1 MSLRLLALLVLHA
14 CSMFQS
20 PQADAKYTLNGLV
33 LHLMEDGP
41 LDFADIAEKKDEKQS
56 KLKIEVQRRPLADPT
71 QRRDVFLAFGGTVME
86 ASACKCSNKALVL
99 PLKCTKGQVGGPGK
113 SSQCLALL
121 GPLLPR
127 GCMFFGNVAAGRAHI
142 PGGAEQLHSPGGCIE
157 FPHSIRVLSW

>member
-86 ASACKCSNKALVL
+86 ASACKCNG
-99 PLKCTKGQVGGPGK
+99 CR
-113 SSQCLALL
+113 LADLSR
-121 GPLLPR
+121 LPR
-127 GCMFFGNVAAGRAHI
+127 AQEPCGSHAQGCTHG
-142 PGGAEQLHSPGGCIE
+142 
-157 FPHSIRVLSW
+157 